1 MAIAREGYV
10 LIAVATALALG
21 AFVVA
26 AALDSRLLWTAAYAF
41 VLIAV
46 AVAFL
51 FRDPERRGE
60 RGQRLIL
67 SPADGRIVQI
77 EEVQEPEY
85 LHGAAR
91 RISIFLSIFDVHV
104 QRSPVSGQVEHLE
117 RRPGRRRYPGLE
129 AEQASVGID
138 AGSFQI
144 LVRQIATGRHQRV
157 VTYPQR
163 GARVEQGDRI
173 GMIRFGSRVDAFL
186 PLASRLRGRCGE
198 RVYAGRSVLGEL
210 DAVEP

>member
-26 AALDSRLLWTAAYAF
+26 AALDSRLLWTAAYLF
-41 VLIAV
+41 VLVAV

-60 RGQRLIL
+60 RGQRLVL
-67 SPADGRIVQI
+67 SPADGRVVQI

-85 LHGAAR
+85 LRGTAR
-91 RISIFLSIFDVHV
+91 RISIFLGIFDVHV
-104 QRSPVSGQVEHLE
+104 QRSPVAGLVEHLE
-117 RRPGRRRYPGLE
+117 RRPGRRRYAGLE
-129 AEQASVGID
+129 SEQASIGID
-138 AGSFQI
+138 AGSFRI
-144 LVRQIATGRHQRV
+144 LVRQIAAGRHQRV
-157 VTYPQR
+157 VTYPQS

-186 PLASRLRGRCGE
+186 PLGARLRVRSGE

-210 DAVEP
+210 DEADL